1 MDKKALFLFPGQG
14 AQSPGMAIDLYEESA
29 EVRDLFELASDVLKQ
44 DMYQLL
50 SESTP
55 DYLKRSDISQIAI
68 TLASLSAVRYLKSK
82 GISPAACGGFSLGEY
97 PAMCASGVLTE
108 AETLELVNY
117 RGKIMQSC
125 CEFLASNGN
134 PPGMT
139 AVLGLP
145 PEKVNEILSKN
156 KIENLYGANYN
167 SSKQTVL
174 SGTAESLEKGE
185 EVFKAEGARRVVRL
199 AVAGPF
205 HSPLMSKAAEE
216 FLPVIEK
223 TSFKEPAVPLFSNVT
238 GKQVKSLSELKEN
251 ACKHLTHPVLWTLEE
266 SEFQKLQ
273 PEMVLEVGPGKVLS
287 GLWADTGYPVP
298 CQLAG
303 TLQDINN
310 L

>member
-29 EVRDLFELASDVLKQ
+29 EVRDLFELASDVLKH

-125 CEFLASNGN
+125 CEFLASNG
-134 PPGMT
+134 
-139 AVLGLP
+139 L
-145 PEKVNEILSKN
+145 
-156 KIENLYGANYN
+156 
-167 SSKQTVL
+167 
-174 SGTAESLEKGE
+174 
-185 EVFKAEGARRVVRL
+185 
-199 AVAGPF
+199 
-205 HSPLMSKAAEE
+205 
-216 FLPVIEK
+216 
-223 TSFKEPAVPLFSNVT
+223 
-238 GKQVKSLSELKEN
+238 
-251 ACKHLTHPVLWTLEE
+251 
-266 SEFQKLQ
+266 
-273 PEMVLEVGPGKVLS
+273 
-287 GLWADTGYPVP
+287 
-298 CQLAG
+298 
-303 TLQDINN
+303 
-310 L
+310 